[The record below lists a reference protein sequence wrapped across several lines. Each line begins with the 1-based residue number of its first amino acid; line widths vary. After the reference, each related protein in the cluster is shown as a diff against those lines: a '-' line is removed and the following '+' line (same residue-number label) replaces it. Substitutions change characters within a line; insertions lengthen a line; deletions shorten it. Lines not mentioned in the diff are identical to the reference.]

1 MLARIIEP
9 VSKLHSLRRSRK
21 QFGTFS
27 NLMGTTSIEQGQ
39 QPDLQEG
46 QMAGVKNGFGGPRQ
60 IPRRPAT
67 SSPGRR
73 RGIYAAAGGLAVVV
87 IAAVVLASN
96 LGGKGGPGAAPA
108 QGGPYRP
115 PSATGT
121 YRLPAGA
128 VSRVEGILVS
138 ALIANARAQLG
149 RDQVTPPEKLPP
161 GAPPLSLGGHP
172 EIMFICAEYWSKCAA
187 ERWAL
192 VMALSKFG
200 TFTTLKG
207 TTSSAAGTSPKIPTF
222 SFYGATY
229 SSRYLI
235 LVTDELETNTDVGE
249 GEYPL
254 LQPPTTQEMAMMN
267 AWDRAPYTTITL
279 SLPFA
284 YIGGRFLLT
293 TAQYDASAISQM
305 SFQAAASII
314 SSGTSAVARHA
325 EAAAGYLVADFCAL
339 TRGQPA
345 RVCSQAPS
353 SLTGI
358 TASPGT

>member
-1 MLARIIEP
+1 
-9 VSKLHSLRRSRK
+9 
-21 QFGTFS
+21 
-27 NLMGTTSIEQGQ
+27 
-39 QPDLQEG
+39 
-46 QMAGVKNGFGGPRQ
+46 MAGVKNGFGGPRE
-60 IPRRPAT
+60 IPPRPAP
-67 SSPGRR
+67 SSPRRR
-73 RGIYAAAGGLAVVV
+73 RGIYAAAGGLAAVA
-87 IAAVVLASN
+87 IAAVALASN
-96 LGGKGGPGAAPA
+96 LGGKGVPEPAPA
-108 QGGPYRP
+108 GGARYRP

-121 YRLPAGA
+121 YQLPAGA
-128 VSRVEGILVS
+128 VSLVEGIPVS
-138 ALIANARAQLG
+138 ALIANAQAQLG
-149 RDQVTPPEKLPP
+149 RGQVTPPEQLPP
-161 GAPPLSLGGHP
+161 PAPKLSSGGRP

-207 TTSSAAGTSPKIPTF
+207 TTSSATAASPKTPTF
-222 SFYGATY
+222 SFYGAAY
-229 SSRYLI
+229 SSKYLT
-235 LVTDELETNTDVGE
+235 LVTDELETNTDVGA

-254 LQPPTTQEMAMMN
+254 LQPPTTQEMTMMN
-267 AWDRAPYTTITL
+267 AWDRAPYTTIKT

-305 SFQAAASII
+305 SFQAAASIM
-314 SSGTSAVARHA
+314 SSGTDPVSSHA

-339 TRGQPA
+339 TRDQPA

-358 TASPGT
+358 TASPGK